1 MGLCLS
7 QLELFFLSPYVAY
20 YRALLLVNISMAPC
34 RGARAT
40 HWQLGDWNCA
50 WSPICHAK
58 MVLFP
63 WVIFDN
69 AERLWEAGSW
79 WLLAQRFFHRYH
91 SLKKGGRLATRL
103 SEFFS
108 LYGVITV
115 IITVIIKQLKHFH
128 GSLLS
133 RNLWDLSKDYSTITL
148 VSQAMSLQFAVEIW
162 RSKVI
167 FFPALREQSW

>member
-40 HWQLGDWNCA
+40 HQQLGDWNCA

-63 WVIFDN
+63 CVLYYN
-69 AERLWEAGSW
+69 TERLWEVESCW
-79 WLLAQRFFHRYH
+79 QLAQWFFHKYL
-91 SLKKGGRLATRL
+91 SLKKGGRLGIGLAI
-103 SEFFS
+103 FVS
-108 LYGVITV
+108 LYGGS
-115 IITVIIKQLKHFH
+115 TVIIKQLKHFH
-128 GSLLS
+128 CSLLS
-133 RNLWDLSKDYSTITL
+133 GNLWDLSKDYGNITF
-148 VSQAMSLQFAVEIW
+148 VSQAMSLQFVVAIW
-162 RSKVI
+162 SSKVI
-167 FFPALREQSW
+167 FPST